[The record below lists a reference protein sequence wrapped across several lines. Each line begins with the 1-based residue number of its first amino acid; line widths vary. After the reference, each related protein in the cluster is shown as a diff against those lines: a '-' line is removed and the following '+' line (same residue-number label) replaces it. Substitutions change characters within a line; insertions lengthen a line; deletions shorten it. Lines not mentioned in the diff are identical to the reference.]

1 MVTLPLDVL
10 NLVLAAVLP
19 MLTALITARWANSAV
34 KTVVL
39 VLLSIIAV
47 ALQGVFDDD
56 GILHVRAFFI
66 QTCLQFMLAV
76 VAHFGLLKPLSVT
89 GSSGVVATAVPAGV
103 GGPANKPGNLSDGA
117 PD

>member
-39 VLLSIIAV
+39 VLLSVIAV

-56 GILHVRAFFI
+56 GLLHVREFFI
-66 QTCLQFMLAV
+66 QTCLQFLLATG
-76 VAHFGLLKPLSVT
+76 AHFGLLKPLSVT
-89 GSSGVVATAVPAGV
+89 GSTGVVASTVPQGI
-103 GGPANKPGNLSDGA
+103 GGPASKPGNLADGA